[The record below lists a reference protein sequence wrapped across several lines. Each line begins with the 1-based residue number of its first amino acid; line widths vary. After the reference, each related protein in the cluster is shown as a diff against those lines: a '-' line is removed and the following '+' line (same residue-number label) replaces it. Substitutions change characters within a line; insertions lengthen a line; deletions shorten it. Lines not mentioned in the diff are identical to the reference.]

1 MRSRPTRRTVLAFS
15 GIALASAIAGCAG
28 DSSSS
33 TTDEPADTTAD
44 PTTAPQSTT
53 PPAESTTG
61 PSTRTTQSTQT
72 TDPRPT
78 ETTPE
83 PSPTT
88 SSEPATTMAERTTY
102 PGGDDRLTVKG
113 VEAPGS
119 TSGQLMINPPNT
131 VSLVEF
137 FATWCGP
144 CKDQMSTLRKIRSE
158 FSRDRVSFISVTQ
171 EDKPDAVQD
180 FWKKYDGTWRVGID
194 ASAKLTQKFGIRG
207 FPTALVLLPDGTET
221 ARHVGSGSH
230 GLASDIRDALE
241 KADL

>member
-33 TTDEPADTTAD
+33 TTDEPAETTVD
-44 PTTAPQSTT
+44 PTTAPQSTS
-53 PPAESTTG
+53 PPAETTTG
-61 PSTRTTQSTQT
+61 ASTRTTQPTQT
-72 TDPRPT
+72 TEHRPT
-78 ETTPE
+78 ETTSE
-83 PSPTT
+83 PSAT

-102 PGGDDRLTVKG
+102 PGGTDRLTVKG

-119 TSGQLMINPPNT
+119 TSGQLKVNPPNT

-144 CKDQMSTLRKIRSE
+144 CKDQMSTLRKVRSE
-158 FSRDRVSFISVTQ
+158 FSRDRVSFISITQ
-171 EDKPDAVQD
+171 EDKPDAVQK